1 MASIDPYGVGAD
13 SISARGG
20 CPGRKRARASSRHI
34 RKRADKTYYIVLL
47 YNKADDLAIKKGCR
61 FVKTASVPG

>member
-1 MASIDPYGVGAD
+1 MWWTAALRTAQKFATTRMCTTFS
-13 SISARGG
+13 
-20 CPGRKRARASSRHI
+20 

>member
-1 MASIDPYGVGAD
+1 MWWTAALRTAQKFAALLGSASPTTRMCTTF
-13 SISARGG
+13 S
-20 CPGRKRARASSRHI
+20 

-47 YNKADDLAIKKGCR
+47 YIKADDLAIKKGCR